1 MSKLL
6 GAILMGVILIFLGIK
21 IIIHPRFYDFKG
33 EYFNLTGYNVPLGLF
48 MVVLGILF
56 IWTELRR
63 KRKNK

>member
-1 MSKLL
+1 MNRLL
-6 GAILMGVILIFLGIK
+6 NIAVGASLIIFGI
-21 IIIHPRFYDFKG
+21 IIMIHPRFYDSAY
-33 EYFNLTGYNVPLGLF
+33 ETYFDFTGYNIPLGLF